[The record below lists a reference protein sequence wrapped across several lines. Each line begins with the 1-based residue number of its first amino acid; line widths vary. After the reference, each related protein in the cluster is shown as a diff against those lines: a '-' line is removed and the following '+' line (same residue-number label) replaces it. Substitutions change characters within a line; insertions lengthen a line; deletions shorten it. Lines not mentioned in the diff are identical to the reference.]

1 MNTNWNDPNFQ
12 GFGGRQ
18 SPFGKRPPRPKK
30 EHKAIGTPLS
40 RTLINLAVTLIFAAV
55 YFYVV
60 LPPINLQ
67 AEEFY
72 FFMLLCC
79 AVYCGCAVLTSGFQG
94 SGAKGYFGFVK
105 KQCRIPMIIAVAL
118 VAVAIVGGIVGWQ
131 VIRAGS
137 YRDLLTVET
146 GDFATEVEEI
156 SYDQI
161 PMLDSDSAAR
171 LGSRKLGELADMV
184 SQFEILPSYAQINYQ
199 GRPVRVASLEYGD
212 FFKWFLNT
220 KEGLPAY
227 ITVDMVTQEADVVRL
242 SDLGLEG
249 MRYSP
254 SEYFNRDLNRFLRFH
269 YPTYMFSSAHLEIN
283 DEGEPYWICPR
294 ETRTIGLF
302 GGADIIGAVLLNACT
317 GEHVY
322 YDVADIPTWV
332 DRVYT
337 ASLIVQQYDYYG
349 TYVNGFIN
357 SLLGQKDVTVTTE
370 NFNYLAMDDDVY
382 MYTGIPSASSDQS
395 NIGFLLSNQRT
406 KETTYYPAPGAIE
419 SSAQRS
425 AEGVVQDLGYTA
437 TFPLLLNIGGQPT
450 YFMSL
455 KDSSQLVKMYAM
467 VNVSQ
472 YQIVAQGTTVAACE
486 SDYIAQLQQRGIPVT
501 SDTAQDILEK
511 TTVEGTVAEIRTA
524 VLSGDSWYYVRLDG
538 SETFYA
544 MAASTDRNV
553 VILNVGDKVTIQI
566 SPEDSENA
574 IINALSISTGAAPD
588 PVETPE
594 NTDGE
599 NTAAPPEDGA

>member
-1 MNTNWNDPNFQ
+1 MSDSQ
-12 GFGGRQ
+12 A
-18 SPFGKRPPRPKK
+18 KRTMPRMLISLLITLV
-30 EHKAIGTPLS
+30 IGAVWFYVSLPA
-40 RTLINLAVTLIFAAV
+40 INLHNTGFYSFVFVLLLVYILVFMIVLGVDTGKQEIHLRDYLSFAKNQCKIVVIAIAAL
-55 YFYVV
+55 VV
-60 LPPINLQ
+60 L
-67 AEEFY
+67 F
-72 FFMLLCC
+72 
-79 AVYCGCAVLTSGFQG
+79 
-94 SGAKGYFGFVK
+94 
-105 KQCRIPMIIAVAL
+105 
-118 VAVAIVGGIVGWQ
+118 IVGQILSAP
-131 VIRAGS
+131 IFRASS
-137 YRDLLTVET
+137 YHELLQVET
-146 GDFATEVEEI
+146 GDFATDIKPV
-156 SYDQI
+156 SYDEI
-161 PMLDSDSAAR
+161 PMLDEESASV
-171 LGSRKLGELADMV
+171 LGDRKLGELSDMV
-184 SQFEILPSYAQINYQ
+184 SQFDVSQDYAQINYN

-269 YPTYMFSSAHLEIN
+269 YPTYLFSSPHLEIN

-302 GGADIIGAVLLNACT
+302 GGSDIIGAVMLNACT

-322 YDVADIPTWV
+322 YDVEDIPNWV

-382 MYTGIPSASSDQS
+382 MYTGITSASSDQS

-486 SDYIAQLQQRGIPVT
+486 SDYLTKLQARGIEVT
-501 SDTAQDILEK
+501 TDGTNSALEE
-511 TTVEGTVAEIRTA
+511 TSVEGVVAEIRTA
-524 VLSGDSWYYVRLDG
+524 VLGGDSWYYVRLDG
-538 SETFYA
+538 SNTFYA
-544 MAASTDRNV
+544 MAAASDRNV
-553 VILNVGDKVTIQI
+553 VILNVGDQVTIQI
-566 SPEDSENA
+566 TPSEENSA
-574 IINALSISTGAAPD
+574 IVNALSISTGKAKPD
-588 PVETPE
+588 PVETDNGNDTGGTTEPTE
-594 NTDGE
+594 PAE
-599 NTAAPPEDGA
+599 E

>member
-1 MNTNWNDPNFQ
+1 MSDSQ
-12 GFGGRQ
+12 A
-18 SPFGKRPPRPKK
+18 KRTMPRMLISLLITLV
-30 EHKAIGTPLS
+30 IGAVWFYVSLPA
-40 RTLINLAVTLIFAAV
+40 INLHNTGFYSFVFVLLLVYILVFMIVLGVDTGKQDIHLRDYLTFAKSQCK
-55 YFYVV
+55 VV
-60 LPPINLQ
+60 VI
-67 AEEFY
+67 AI
-72 FFMLLCC
+72 
-79 AVYCGCAVLTSGFQG
+79 AVL
-94 SGAKGYFGFVK
+94 AILFV
-105 KQCRIPMIIAVAL
+105 
-118 VAVAIVGGIVGWQ
+118 VGQILSAP
-131 VIRAGS
+131 IFRASS
-137 YRDLLTVET
+137 YHELLDVDT
-146 GDFATEVEEI
+146 GDFATEIEPV
-156 SYDQI
+156 SYNEI
-161 PMLDSDSAAR
+161 PMLDEASASV
-171 LGSRKLGELADMV
+171 LGDRKLGELSDMV
-184 SQFEILPSYAQINYQ
+184 SQFDVSSDYAQINYQ

-269 YPTYMFSSAHLEIN
+269 YPTYMFYGASFEIN
-283 DEGEPYWICPR
+283 EEGVPYWVCPR
-294 ETRTIGLF
+294 LVKEIGLF
-302 GGADIIGAVLLNACT
+302 GGRNISGAVLVNAIT
-317 GEHVY
+317 GECTY
-322 YDVADIPTWV
+322 YDTADIPTWV

-382 MYTGIPSASSDQS
+382 MYTGITSASSDQS

-566 SPEDSENA
+566 SPEDGENA

>member
-1 MNTNWNDPNFQ
+1 MSDSQ
-12 GFGGRQ
+12 A
-18 SPFGKRPPRPKK
+18 KRTMPRMLISLLITLV
-30 EHKAIGTPLS
+30 IGAVWFYVSLPA
-40 RTLINLAVTLIFAAV
+40 INLHNTGFYSFVFVLLLVYILVFMIVLGVDTGKQEIHLRDYLSFAKNQCKIVVIAIAAL
-55 YFYVV
+55 VV
-60 LPPINLQ
+60 L
-67 AEEFY
+67 F
-72 FFMLLCC
+72 
-79 AVYCGCAVLTSGFQG
+79 
-94 SGAKGYFGFVK
+94 
-105 KQCRIPMIIAVAL
+105 
-118 VAVAIVGGIVGWQ
+118 IVGQILSAP
-131 VIRAGS
+131 IFRASS
-137 YRDLLTVET
+137 YHELLQVET
-146 GDFATEVEEI
+146 GDFATDIKPV
-156 SYDQI
+156 SYDEI
-161 PMLDSDSAAR
+161 PMLDEESASV
-171 LGSRKLGELADMV
+171 LGDRKLGELSDMV
-184 SQFEILPSYAQINYQ
+184 SQFDVSQDYAQINYN

-269 YPTYMFSSAHLEIN
+269 YPTYMFSSPHLEIN

-302 GGADIIGAVLLNACT
+302 GGSDIIGAVMLNACT

-322 YDVADIPTWV
+322 YDVEDIPNWV

-382 MYTGIPSASSDQS
+382 MYTGITSASSDQS

-486 SDYIAQLQQRGIPVT
+486 SDYLTKLQARGIEVT
-501 SDTAQDILEK
+501 TDGTNSALEE
-511 TTVEGTVAEIRTA
+511 TSVEGVVAEIRTA
-524 VLSGDSWYYVRLDG
+524 VLDGDSWYYVRLDG
-538 SETFYA
+538 SNTFYA
-544 MAASTDRNV
+544 MAAASDRNV
-553 VILNVGDKVTIQI
+553 VILNVGDQVTIQI
-566 SPEDSENA
+566 TPSEENA
-574 IINALSISTGAAPD
+574 AIVNALSISTGKAKPD
-588 PVETPE
+588 PVETDNGNDTGGTTEPTE
-594 NTDGE
+594 PAE
-599 NTAAPPEDGA
+599 E